1 MRSKYMSP
9 TAKQHALAPLYWA
22 ILTTNAEAVCKLA
35 HAQCREHQFSDNS
48 VVNTSSEIYQV
59 ILFVCKEALTRGDLR
74 PLNKSWNAEYVR
86 EFVVLF

>member
-1 MRSKYMSP
+1 MRSKYMRP

-22 ILTTNAEAVCKLA
+22 ILTTNAEAVCKF
-35 HAQCREHQFSDNS
+35 REHQFLDNIVVSINS
-48 VVNTSSEIYQV
+48 VASISSDICQ
-59 ILFVCKEALTRGDLR
+59 IICLCKESLTRGGLR